1 MSDAVDAILEHGLIA
16 VIDSPIE
23 DCLFEWAMAV
33 SKGGMAVLGVPVTL
47 PNVTEVVSDLAD
59 EAGLIVGVSDIR
71 MPEQLSVALAAGAE
85 LVLSPVADWA
95 IIEQAK
101 MRGLSVIAGAFTPS
115 EVHTAFMAGADLVS
129 LHPVGVMPGG
139 EAYFKKI
146 KQSFGD
152 KPILVSGGIGV
163 ENAPTFLEL
172 DACAA
177 IVDTG
182 LFPETNDPAAIEVI
196 TMRAAALTEVCA
208 DIRGT
213 PKRLSITELR
223 AASETPAAT
232 PASAVPKRAVP
243 ASAVPAPVVPA
254 RSVVP
259 KPAAPAPAVPAM
271 LDVPISVVPAP
282 VPASVAPAVP
292 AVATPSS
299 TTSSPT
305 PSAFPLE
312 ISDAI
317 SDALGA
323 DDFELHSAIEIDEPE

>member
-23 DCLFEWAMAV
+23 DSLFKWAMAV

-71 MPEQLSVALAAGAE
+71 LPEQLSVAVAAGAE
-85 LVLSPVADWA
+85 LILSPVADWA

-129 LHPVGVMPGG
+129 LHPVGVFPGG
-139 EAYFKKI
+139 EAYFRKI
-146 KQSFGD
+146 KQSFPD

-172 DACAA
+172 GACAA

-182 LFPETNDPAAIEVI
+182 LFPETNDAAAIEVI

-208 DIRGT
+208 DVRGT
-213 PKRLSITELR
+213 PKRTSFTELR
-223 AASETPAAT
+223 AVSDRPVVEAT
-232 PASAVPKRAVP
+232 PPPPPPQRFP
-243 ASAVPAPVVPA
+243 
-254 RSVVP
+254 
-259 KPAAPAPAVPAM
+259 
-271 LDVPISVVPAP
+271 DDIS
-282 VPASVAPAVP
+282 S
-292 AVATPSS
+292 
-299 TTSSPT
+299 
-305 PSAFPLE
+305 
-312 ISDAI
+312 AI
-317 SDALGA
+317 SDALGLDEFDIA
-323 DDFELHSAIEIDEPE
+323 SAIEIDTPE

>member
-1 MSDAVDAILEHGLIA
+1 MSDAVAAILEHGLIA

-47 PNVTEVVSDLAD
+47 SNVTEVVSDLAD

-71 MPEQLSVALAAGAE
+71 MPEQLSVAVAAGAE

-115 EVHTAFMAGADLVS
+115 EIHTAFMAGADLVS
-129 LHPVGVMPGG
+129 LHPAGVLPGG
-139 EAYFKKI
+139 EAYFRKI
-146 KQSFGD
+146 KQSFPD
-152 KPILVSGGIGV
+152 KRILVSGGIGV

-208 DIRGT
+208 DVRGT
-213 PKRLSITELR
+213 PKRLSFTELR
-223 AASETPAAT
+223 AISE
-232 PASAVPKRAVP
+232 
-243 ASAVPAPVVPA
+243 
-254 RSVVP
+254 
-259 KPAAPAPAVPAM
+259 APAPA
-271 LDVPISVVPAP
+271 PAP
-282 VPASVAPAVP
+282 AAAAAAPP
-292 AVATPSS
+292 PPPPPPQNFPDDISS
-299 TTSSPT
+299 
-305 PSAFPLE
+305 
-312 ISDAI
+312 AI
-317 SDALGA
+317 SEAIGLDE
-323 DDFELHSAIEIDEPE
+323 FELDAAIEIETPE

>member
-1 MSDAVDAILEHGLIA
+1 MCVTLAPRMSDAVDAILERGLIA

-23 DCLFEWAMAV
+23 ERLFEWAMAV
-33 SKGGMAVLGVPVTL
+33 SKGGMGVLGVPVTL

-71 MPEQLSVALAAGAE
+71 VPEQLSVAVAAGAE

-129 LHPVGVMPGG
+129 LHPVGVLPGG
-139 EAYFKKI
+139 EAYFKKVN
-146 KQSFGD
+146 QSFPD

-172 DACAA
+172 GARAA

-208 DIRGT
+208 DVCGT
-213 PKRLSITELR
+213 PKRTSFTELR
-223 AASETPAAT
+223 AVSEFPAE
-232 PASAVPKRAVP
+232 
-243 ASAVPAPVVPA
+243 
-254 RSVVP
+254 
-259 KPAAPAPAVPAM
+259 AM
-271 LDVPISVVPAP
+271 DSGPPSFPDDISN
-282 VPASVAPAVP
+282 
-292 AVATPSS
+292 
-299 TTSSPT
+299 
-305 PSAFPLE
+305 
-312 ISDAI
+312 AI
-317 SDALGA
+317 SDALGG
-323 DDFELHSAIEIDEPE
+323 DDFGIDAAIEIDTD